1 MELESNIKKHANGVV
16 CNGTDSKE
24 SSVERELN
32 DEIEAVELNGGA
44 SNGHH
49 LHGGNMK
56 KPLPVGD
63 GGAHDGRIKRKA
75 KRLIQ
80 RQNSGSGTGGSA
92 SGGSGISTTSLLTNG
107 GIATAVGGGSPNSGG
122 NNAAT
127 VSILAN
133 GVLPAATGYVV
144 PHRRWKN
151 SRRSRNLTRG
161 RGLPKKGGAGGK
173 GVWGLPGSEALAEV
187 YEDENDPNYDSE
199 CNDRNVEL
207 REVITEL
214 TPEEFFKLAEP
225 IVLEY
230 YEHGDTHEVAV
241 SFDEILQSPLRE
253 HITSILVE
261 IAMDHKDSQREMT
274 SVLISDLYGRV
285 ITGKDI
291 EKGFNMLLDNLPDLI
306 LDTPEAPVMLA
317 NFMARAIADDC
328 MPPKFVSRPEEHQH
342 LSVYSE
348 QALRRA
354 DALIHKQVWAHLDNV
369 WGMGGPLRPVKTITK
384 QMTLL
389 LKEYLSSRDVAE
401 AQRCLRALEVPHY
414 HHELVYE
421 AIVMTLESLSQ
432 TTEEAMCELLKS
444 LDLTCLVLPAGMEQ
458 GFMRV
463 YDDMAD
469 IVLDVPLA
477 YIILDRFVERCNR
490 AGFLTDKIINNVP
503 SRGRKRFVSEGDGGH
518 IKPASL
524 PMRD

>member
-1 MELESNIKKHANGVV
+1 MEVESSSHTKHANGGGRRH
-16 CNGTDSKE
+16 NSGGSDSKE

-32 DEIEAVELNGGA
+32 GEIQAVVLNGSG
-44 SNGHH
+44 SNG
-49 LHGGNMK
+49 LGLIK

-63 GGAHDGRIKRKA
+63 DGRIKRKA

-80 RQNSGSGTGGSA
+80 RQHSGSNGTVA
-92 SGGSGISTTSLLTNG
+92 TLTNG
-107 GIATAVGGGSPNSGG
+107 SGPGSGG
-122 NNAAT
+122 ASGAAG
-127 VSILAN
+127 S
-133 GVLPAATGYVV
+133 GGAAAAAGATGIIPQPGGYVV

-173 GVWGLPGSEALAEV
+173 GVWGLPGSEALAEL

-207 REVITEL
+207 REVITET

-230 YEHGDTHEVAV
+230 YEHGDTHEVAL

-253 HITSILVE
+253 QITSILVE

-291 EKGFNMLLDNLPDLI
+291 EKGFNILLSNLPDLI
-306 LDTPEAPVMLA
+306 LDTPEAPIMLG

-328 MPPKFVSRPEEHQH
+328 IPPKFVAKPEETLQ
-342 LSVYSE
+342 LSEYAE

-354 DALIHKQVWAHLDNV
+354 DSLLHKQGWAHLDNV

-389 LKEYLSSRDVAE
+389 LKEYISSRDVAE
-401 AQRCLRALEVPHY
+401 AHRCLRALEVPHY

-458 GFMRV
+458 GFIRAF
-463 YDDMAD
+463 DDMAD

-518 IKPASL
+518 VKPAIF

>member
-1 MELESNIKKHANGVV
+1 MEVESNNKRATNGRHSASPE
-16 CNGTDSKE
+16 GSDSKE

-32 DEIEAVELNGGA
+32 GEIQAVELNGSGSGSHA
-44 SNGHH
+44 NGHI
-49 LHGGNMK
+49 K
-56 KPLPVGD
+56 KPLPVE
-63 GGAHDGRIKRKA
+63 DGRIKRKA

-80 RQNSGSGTGGSA
+80 RQNSGSGGG
-92 SGGSGISTTSLLTNG
+92 G
-107 GIATAVGGGSPNSGG
+107 GGGSPSQTNG
-122 NNAAT
+122 NGASASSTLVGNGILTAT
-127 VSILAN
+127 
-133 GVLPAATGYVV
+133 GGYVV

-151 SRRSRNLTRG
+151 SRRSRNLNRG

-207 REVITEL
+207 REVITEI
-214 TPEEFFKLAEP
+214 TPVEFFKLAEP

-230 YEHGDTHEVAV
+230 FEHGDTHEVAV
-241 SFDEILQSPLRE
+241 SFDEILQGPLRE

-261 IAMDHKDSQREMT
+261 ISMDHKDSQREMT

-291 EKGFNMLLDNLPDLI
+291 EKGFNMLLSNLPDLI
-306 LDTPEAPVMLA
+306 LDTPEAPIILG
-317 NFMARAIADDC
+317 NFMARAVADDC
-328 MPPKFVSRPEEHQH
+328 IPPKFVAKSTADLELLELGEHA
-342 LSVYSE
+342 E

-354 DALIHKQVWAHLDNV
+354 DSLLHKQGWAHLDNV

-384 QMTLL
+384 QMELL
-389 LKEYLSSRDVAE
+389 LKEYQSSRDVAE

-432 TTEEAMCELLKS
+432 TTEEAMCELLKQ

-463 YDDMAD
+463 FDDMAD

-490 AGFLTDKIINNVP
+490 AGFLTDKIINNMP

-518 IKPASL
+518 VKPATL
-524 PMRD
+524 PIRD

>member
-1 MELESNIKKHANGVV
+1 MPEYKDKPKYKASANHKHTHRTSSLCIPKGTLRSGIYIESEKMEVESNNKQQRATNGRHSHSQSLSPAR
-16 CNGTDSKE
+16 GSDSKE

-32 DEIEAVELNGGA
+32 GEIQAVELNGSGGSSASA
-44 SNGHH
+44 SNGHI
-49 LHGGNMK
+49 K
-56 KPLPVGD
+56 KPLPVD
-63 GGAHDGRIKRKA
+63 DGRIKRKA
-75 KRLIQ
+75 KRLIVQ
-80 RQNSGSGTGGSA
+80 RQNSGSGTA
-92 SGGSGISTTSLLTNG
+92 
-107 GIATAVGGGSPNSGG
+107 GGSPSQTNGAGG
-122 NNAAT
+122 AGGAT
-127 VSILAN
+127 ASPIVINGILPSP
-133 GVLPAATGYVV
+133 GGYVV

-151 SRRSRNLTRG
+151 SRRSRNLNRG

-207 REVITEL
+207 REVITEI

-241 SFDEILQSPLRE
+241 SFDEILQGPLRE

-291 EKGFNMLLDNLPDLI
+291 EKGFNMLLGNLPDLI
-306 LDTPEAPVMLA
+306 LDTPEAPIMLG
-317 NFMARAIADDC
+317 NFMARAVADDC
-328 MPPKFVSRPEEHQH
+328 IPPKFVAKAEEELRH
-342 LSVYSE
+342 LELGEHAE

-354 DALIHKQVWAHLDNV
+354 DSLLHKQGWAHLDNV

-384 QMTLL
+384 QMELL

-432 TTEEAMCELLKS
+432 TTEEAMCELLKQ

-458 GFMRV
+458 
-463 YDDMAD
+463 
-469 IVLDVPLA
+469 
-477 YIILDRFVERCNR
+477 
-490 AGFLTDKIINNVP
+490 
-503 SRGRKRFVSEGDGGH
+503 VSSDYE
-518 IKPASL
+518 SL
-524 PMRD
+524 RLFSIRIQSIFK

>member
-1 MELESNIKKHANGVV
+1 MELESNSKQQANGDVA
-16 CNGTDSKE
+16 GGGGSDSKE

-32 DEIEAVELNGGA
+32 GEIEAVELNGGS

-49 LHGGNMK
+49 HHHNHHHHHGGSSSSGSGGGGHMK

-63 GGAHDGRIKRKA
+63 GHDGRIKRKA
-75 KRLIQ
+75 RRLIQ
-80 RQNSGSGTGGSA
+80 RQNSGSGGSV
-92 SGGSGISTTSLLTNG
+92 SSQTSLTNG
-107 GIATAVGGGSPNSGG
+107 SGSGAGAGGAAGSGAGGGGAA
-122 NNAAT
+122 NAANC
-127 VSILAN
+127 SLSSLGN
-133 GVLPAATGYVV
+133 GMLPAGTGYVV

-161 RGLPKKGGAGGK
+161 RGLPKKGGGGGK

-207 REVITEL
+207 REVITEIS
-214 TPEEFFKLAEP
+214 PEEFFKLAEP

-261 IAMDHKDSQREMT
+261 IAMGHKDSQREMT

-291 EKGFNMLLDNLPDLI
+291 EKGFNMVLANLPDLI
-306 LDTPEAPVMLA
+306 LDTPEAPVMLG

-342 LSVYSE
+342 LNEYAE

-354 DALIHKQVWAHLDNV
+354 DALVHKQVWAHLDNV

-458 GFMRV
+458 VRTKF
-463 YDDMAD
+463 
-469 IVLDVPLA
+469 PLLCLHTHTPLYVIYF
-477 YIILDRFVERCNR
+477 YIIYIYM
-490 AGFLTDKIINNVP
+490 T
-503 SRGRKRFVSEGDGGH
+503 
-518 IKPASL
+518 
-524 PMRD
+524 

>member
-1 MELESNIKKHANGVV
+1 MELESNCKKHANGDAS
-16 CNGTDSKE
+16 GGSDSKE

-32 DEIEAVELNGGA
+32 GEIEAVELNGSGSS

-49 LHGGNMK
+49 HHHHHYQQGHMK

-63 GGAHDGRIKRKA
+63 GHDGRIKRKA
-75 KRLIQ
+75 RRLIQ
-80 RQNSGSGTGGSA
+80 RQNSGSGGSVT
-92 SGGSGISTTSLLTNG
+92 ST
-107 GIATAVGGGSPNSGG
+107 SGG
-122 NNAAT
+122 NNIATSLTNVGGITSASASGLVGAAAAGCAAISSANNT
-127 VSILAN
+127 ALSSLAN
-133 GVLPAATGYVV
+133 GMLPTGNGYVV

-151 SRRSRNLTRG
+151 SRRSRNLQRG

-207 REVITEL
+207 REVITEI

-291 EKGFNMLLDNLPDLI
+291 EKGFNMVLANLPDLI
-306 LDTPEAPVMLA
+306 LDTPEAPVMLG

-328 MPPKFVSRPEEHQH
+328 MPPKFVSRPEEHQQLNEH
-342 LSVYSE
+342 AE

-354 DALIHKQVWAHLDNV
+354 DALVHKQVWAHLDNV

-503 SRGRKRFVSEGDGGH
+503 SR
-518 IKPASL
+518 
-524 PMRD
+524 

>member
-1 MELESNIKKHANGVV
+1 M
-16 CNGTDSKE
+16 
-24 SSVERELN
+24 ERELN
-32 DEIEAVELNGGA
+32 GEIEAVELNGSGSGGP
-44 SNGHH
+44 SNGHI
-49 LHGGNMK
+49 K
-56 KPLPVGD
+56 KPLPVE
-63 GGAHDGRIKRKA
+63 DGRIKRKA

-80 RQNSGSGTGGSA
+80 RQNSGSG
-92 SGGSGISTTSLLTNG
+92 
-107 GIATAVGGGSPNSGG
+107 GSPGQSNGNGAAAGG
-122 NNAAT
+122 AGAGALPLAING
-127 VSILAN
+127 ILPSP
-133 GVLPAATGYVV
+133 GGYVV

-151 SRRSRNLTRG
+151 SRRSRNLNRG

-187 YEDENDPNYDSE
+187 YEDEHDPNYDSE

-207 REVITEL
+207 REVIAEI

-230 YEHGDTHEVAV
+230 YEHGDPHEVAL
-241 SFDEILQSPLRE
+241 SFDEILQGPLRE

-291 EKGFNMLLDNLPDLI
+291 EKGFNMLLANLPDLI
-306 LDTPEAPVMLA
+306 LDTPEAPIMLG
-317 NFMARAIADDC
+317 NFMARAVADDC
-328 MPPKFVSRPEEHQH
+328 IPPKFVAKGEEELKQLGLGEHA
-342 LSVYSE
+342 E

-354 DALIHKQVWAHLDNV
+354 DSLIYKQVWADLDNV

-384 QMTLL
+384 QMKLL
-389 LKEYLSSRDVAE
+389 LKEYINSRDVAE

-432 TTEEAMCELLKS
+432 TTEEAMCELLKQ

-458 GFMRV
+458 GFVRV
-463 YDDMAD
+463 FDDMAD

-518 IKPASL
+518 VKPATL

>member
-1 MELESNIKKHANGVV
+1 MESELKNKKLANG
-16 CNGTDSKE
+16 GSDSKE

-32 DEIEAVELNGGA
+32 GEIEAVELNGSGA
-44 SNGHH
+44 NGHGH
-49 LHGGNMK
+49 HSMK
-56 KPLPVGD
+56 KPQPVGE
-63 GGAHDGRIKRKA
+63 GHEGRVKRKA

-80 RQNSGSGTGGSA
+80 RQNSGGNNGIAASHSGTMINNGSVAAMGAGA
-92 SGGSGISTTSLLTNG
+92 STSNASTLCSISHG
-107 GIATAVGGGSPNSGG
+107 M
-122 NNAAT
+122 
-127 VSILAN
+127 
-133 GVLPAATGYVV
+133 LPANNCYVV

-151 SRRSRNLTRG
+151 SRRSRNNLGRG

-214 TPEEFFKLAEP
+214 SPEEFFKLAEP

-230 YEHGDTHEVAV
+230 YEHGDTHEVAL

-253 HITSILVE
+253 YITSILVE
-261 IAMDHKDSQREMT
+261 IALDHKDSQREMT

-306 LDTPEAPVMLA
+306 LDTPEAPVMLG

-328 MPPKFVSRPEEHQH
+328 MPPKFVSRPEEHSH
-342 LSVYSE
+342 CNEYAE

-354 DALIHKQVWAHLDNV
+354 DALLHKQIWAHLDNV

-421 AIVMTLESLSQ
+421 AIVMTMESLSQ

-458 GFMRV
+458 GFLRA

-518 IKPASL
+518 IKPATL
-524 PMRD
+524 TLRD

>member
-1 MELESNIKKHANGVV
+1 MELESNSNKQKANGDVTT
-16 CNGTDSKE
+16 GGGGSDSKE

-32 DEIEAVELNGGA
+32 GEIEAVELNGGS

-49 LHGGNMK
+49 HHHHHNHHHHHHHGSGSGSSGGSGGHMK

-63 GGAHDGRIKRKA
+63 GHDGRIKRKA

-80 RQNSGSGTGGSA
+80 RQNSGSGGS
-92 SGGSGISTTSLLTNG
+92 SSHSLTNGSGGGSGSAGSG
-107 GIATAVGGGSPNSGG
+107 AGGGGAA
-122 NNAAT
+122 NAANC
-127 VSILAN
+127 SLSLGN
-133 GVLPAATGYVV
+133 GMLPAGTGYVV

-207 REVITEL
+207 REVITEIS
-214 TPEEFFKLAEP
+214 PEEFFKLAEP

-291 EKGFNMLLDNLPDLI
+291 EKGFNMVLANLPDLI
-306 LDTPEAPVMLA
+306 LDTPEAPVMLG

-342 LSVYSE
+342 LNEYAE

-354 DALIHKQVWAHLDNV
+354 DALVHKQVWAHLDNV

-458 GFMRV
+458 VRTQFPTPPNPITPHHPIYIFICHSIVSV
-463 YDDMAD
+463 YGL
-469 IVLDVPLA
+469 IRYGRGV
-477 YIILDRFVERCNR
+477 NR
-490 AGFLTDKIINNVP
+490 LSPGGVDLF
-503 SRGRKRFVSEGDGGH
+503 REKR
-518 IKPASL
+518 
-524 PMRD
+524 

>member
-1 MELESNIKKHANGVV
+1 MELESNNKHANGDASA
-16 CNGTDSKE
+16 GGSDSKE

-32 DEIEAVELNGGA
+32 GEIEAVELNGSGS
-44 SNGHH
+44 SNGHGQH
-49 LHGGNMK
+49 HHHHHGGHMK

-63 GGAHDGRIKRKA
+63 GHDGRIKRKA
-75 KRLIQ
+75 KRQIQ
-80 RQNSGSGTGGSA
+80 RQNSSN
-92 SGGSGISTTSLLTNG
+92 SGGSVNSTTSLSNG
-107 GIATAVGGGSPNSGG
+107 VSATGSAGGVAATASSTNS
-122 NNAAT
+122 T
-127 VSILAN
+127 LSSLAN
-133 GVLPAATGYVV
+133 GMLPVGTGYVV

-199 CNDRNVEL
+199 VNDRNVEL
-207 REVITEL
+207 REVITEI

-291 EKGFNMLLDNLPDLI
+291 EKGFNMVLANLPDLT
-306 LDTPEAPVMLA
+306 LDTPEAPVMLG

-342 LSVYSE
+342 LNEHAE

-354 DALIHKQVWAHLDNV
+354 DALLHKQVWAHLDNV

-518 IKPASL
+518 VKPATL

>member
-1 MELESNIKKHANGVV
+1 MEVESNNKRATNG
-16 CNGTDSKE
+16 GRHSPPAETDSKE

-32 DEIEAVELNGGA
+32 GEIQAVELNGSGA
-44 SNGHH
+44 HSNGHI
-49 LHGGNMK
+49 K
-56 KPLPVGD
+56 KPLPVE
-63 GGAHDGRIKRKA
+63 DGRIKRKA

-80 RQNSGSGTGGSA
+80 RQNSGSG
-92 SGGSGISTTSLLTNG
+92 
-107 GIATAVGGGSPNSGG
+107 GSPNQTNGNGAVSVAGG
-122 NNAAT
+122 TALPLAVNG
-127 VSILAN
+127 ILPSP
-133 GVLPAATGYVV
+133 GGYVV

-151 SRRSRNLTRG
+151 SRRSRNLNRG

-207 REVITEL
+207 REVITEI

-230 YEHGDTHEVAV
+230 YEHGDPHEVAV
-241 SFDEILQSPLRE
+241 SFDEILQGPLRE

-291 EKGFNMLLDNLPDLI
+291 EKGFNMLLANLPDLI
-306 LDTPEAPVMLA
+306 LDTPEAPIMLG
-317 NFMARAIADDC
+317 NFMARAVADDC
-328 MPPKFVSRPEEHQH
+328 IPPKFVAKAEEELRILELGEHA
-342 LSVYSE
+342 E

-354 DALIHKQVWAHLDNV
+354 DSLLHKQIWAHLDNV

-384 QMTLL
+384 QMELL
-389 LKEYLSSRDVAE
+389 LKEYISSRDVSE

-432 TTEEAMCELLKS
+432 TTEESMCELLKQ

-463 YDDMAD
+463 FDDMAD

-518 IKPASL
+518 VKPATL

>member
-1 MELESNIKKHANGVV
+1 MEVESNNKRATNG
-16 CNGTDSKE
+16 GRHSTPPAESDSKE

-32 DEIEAVELNGGA
+32 GEIQAVELNGSGGGGH
-44 SNGHH
+44 SNGHI
-49 LHGGNMK
+49 K
-56 KPLPVGD
+56 KPLPIE
-63 GGAHDGRIKRKA
+63 DGRIKRKA

-80 RQNSGSGTGGSA
+80 RQNSS
-92 SGGSGISTTSLLTNG
+92 
-107 GIATAVGGGSPNSGG
+107 GGSPNQTNGNGAAAAGG
-122 NNAAT
+122 ASAMPLAING
-127 VSILAN
+127 ILPSP
-133 GVLPAATGYVV
+133 GGYVV

-151 SRRSRNLTRG
+151 SRRSRNLNRG
-161 RGLPKKGGAGGK
+161 RGLPKKGGGGGK

-207 REVITEL
+207 REVITEV

-230 YEHGDTHEVAV
+230 YEHGDPHEVAL
-241 SFDEILQSPLRE
+241 SFDEILQGPMRE

-291 EKGFNMLLDNLPDLI
+291 EKGFNMLLANLPDLV
-306 LDTPEAPVMLA
+306 LDTPEAPIMLG
-317 NFMARAIADDC
+317 NFMARAVADDC
-328 MPPKFVSRPEEHQH
+328 IPPKFVAKSVEELKLLELGEHA
-342 LSVYSE
+342 E

-354 DALIHKQVWAHLDNV
+354 DSLIYKQVWAHLDNV

-384 QMTLL
+384 QMELL

-432 TTEEAMCELLKS
+432 TTEEAMCELLKQ

-458 GFMRV
+458 GFLRAFE
-463 YDDMAD
+463 DMAD

-518 IKPASL
+518 VKPASL

>member
-1 MELESNIKKHANGVV
+1 MELESNTNQKANGDVAS
-16 CNGTDSKE
+16 NGGSDSKE

-32 DEIEAVELNGGA
+32 GEIEAVELNGGP
-44 SNGHH
+44 SNGHNH
-49 LHGGNMK
+49 IK

-63 GGAHDGRIKRKA
+63 GHDGRIKRKA

-80 RQNSGSGTGGSA
+80 RQNSGSGS
-92 SGGSGISTTSLLTNG
+92 GSGTSATSLTNG
-107 GIATAVGGGSPNSGG
+107 VATAGGGVLPSIAST
-122 NNAAT
+122 T
-127 VSILAN
+127 VSSLAN
-133 GVLPAATGYVV
+133 GILPSGTGYVV

-199 CNDRNVEL
+199 VNDRNVEL
-207 REVITEL
+207 REVITEI

-253 HITSILVE
+253 YITSILVE

-291 EKGFNMLLDNLPDLI
+291 EKGFNMVLANLPDLI
-306 LDTPEAPVMLA
+306 LDTPEAPVMLG

-328 MPPKFVSRPEEHQH
+328 MPPKFVSRPEEHQQMNE
-342 LSVYSE
+342 YAE

-354 DALIHKQVWAHLDNV
+354 DALLHKQVWAHLDNV

-421 AIVMTLESLSQ
+421 AVVMTLESLSQ

-463 YDDMAD
+463 FDDMAD

-518 IKPASL
+518 VKPATL
-524 PMRD
+524 PMHD